1 MNPVATDSMSERRD
15 TRRHSPISM
24 QAGLSLGL
32 VMVLVGA
39 AVTYG
44 RQSQRLDSIETE
56 LRESR
61 GELRE
66 MRGEVR
72 SLRELLIQRT
82 MGSVPP

>member
-1 MNPVATDSMSERRD
+1 MIELHEPHRS
-15 TRRHSPISM
+15 SPITM

-32 VMVLVGA
+32 VLLLIGA

-61 GELRE
+61 GEVRE
-66 MRGEVR
+66 MRGELR
-72 SLRELLIQRT
+72 ALRELLIQRT
-82 MGSVPP
+82 MANGSAPP